1 MVQGRRL
8 NFTGEYRHT
17 IDAKGRLIV
26 PSRLREEFTGDRVIL
41 SRWMGNCIAMWSEE
55 GWRKIASAL
64 MEQGSANPS
73 ARAFVRTMAAGAH
86 TDEIDKQ
93 GRINVPAHLRDYSGI
108 TRECVVT
115 GALDHGEI
123 WSPERWDQVEASAG
137 DLDELAQ
144 QLNF

>member
-1 MVQGRRL
+1 MQGRRL

-26 PSRLREEFTGDRVIL
+26 PSRLREEFSGDRVTL

-73 ARAFVRTMAAGAH
+73 ARAFVRTMAASAH
-86 TDEIDKQ
+86 TDLIDKQ
-93 GRINVPAHLRDYSGI
+93 GRINVPVHLRDFAGI

-123 WSPERWDQVEASAG
+123 WNPDRWRDQVETVAG
-137 DLDELAQ
+137 DLDELAS